1 MKKDKIKKMISFSLI
16 IINVGFILF
25 NLFVILIKN
34 QNTVGFDIF
43 WIIYCIYIIADIL
56 FVIMLIKKNNTIIKI
71 FIFIYILLTLFIPS
85 YKLTVFNNK
94 SKTEKN
100 SNIVRGT
107 EEITNIYSGYEGKE
121 HYYNIYFLKLK

>member
-1 MKKDKIKKMISFSLI
+1 MKKDKILKMISFTLI
-16 IINVGFILF
+16 ITNVGFILF
-25 NLFVILIKN
+25 NLFVNLIKN
-34 QNTVGFDIF
+34 QNTVGFQLF
-43 WIIYCIYIIADIL
+43 WIIYCIYIIADII

-71 FIFIYILLTLFIPS
+71 FIFSYILLTFFIPS

-94 SKTEKN
+94 PKIEKN

-121 HYYNIYFLKLK
+121 HYYNIYCVKLK

>member
-1 MKKDKIKKMISFSLI
+1 MKKDKILKMISFTLI
-16 IINVGFILF
+16 ITNVCFILF
-25 NLFVILIKN
+25 NLFVNLIKN
-34 QNTVGFDIF
+34 QNTVGFQLF
-43 WIIYCIYIIADIL
+43 WIIYCIYIIADII

-71 FIFIYILLTLFIPS
+71 FIFSYILLTFFIPS

-94 SKTEKN
+94 PKIEKN

-121 HYYNIYFLKLK
+121 HYYNIYCVKLK